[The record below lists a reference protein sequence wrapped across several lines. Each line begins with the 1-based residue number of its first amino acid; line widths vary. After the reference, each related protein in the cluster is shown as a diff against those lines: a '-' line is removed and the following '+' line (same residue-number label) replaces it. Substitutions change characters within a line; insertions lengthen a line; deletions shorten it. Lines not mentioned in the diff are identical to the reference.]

1 METFKHKM
9 MLISILIAV
18 ETRPLEKLV
27 MNLLSIM
34 QYWCTGQMS
43 IYMIGGQECGQL
55 HENNERK
62 ELAKIHWS
70 LLKI

>member
-1 METFKHKM
+1 MGTFKHKM

-34 QYWCTGQMS
+34 QYRCTGQMS
-43 IYMIGGQECGQL
+43 IYMIGGQESGQL
-55 HENNERK
+55 QENNDRK
-62 ELAKIHWS
+62 ELA
-70 LLKI
+70 